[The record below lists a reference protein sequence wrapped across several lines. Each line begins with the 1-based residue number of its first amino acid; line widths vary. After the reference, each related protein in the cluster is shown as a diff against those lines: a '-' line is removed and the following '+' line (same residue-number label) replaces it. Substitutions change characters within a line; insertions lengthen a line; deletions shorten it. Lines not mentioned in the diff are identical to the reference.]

1 MKLTMKLTALG
12 AALAVFLASL
22 AASAQADVTHVAV
35 AANFTE
41 PAKEIAA
48 LFKQKTG
55 HEAVLSFGASGAFFT
70 QITHGAP
77 FEVFLSADAERPKAA
92 IDGGFAIPD
101 SLFTYAIGKLA
112 LWSRVIDVTNG
123 EAALKAGNFQKLSI
137 ANPVAAPYGAA
148 AVETMKAL
156 GVYDAL
162 KPKIV
167 QGNSIAQ
174 AFQFVD
180 TRNAELG
187 FVALSQLHGQTEGT
201 RWEVPVNLYSPIR
214 QDAVLLKTG
223 ANSEAS
229 KAFLD
234 FLKGPEARA
243 IIEQFGYALEVTGVP
258 GISARD
264 LGPDQT
270 HDRTGDHLDALSPRR
285 RDAARLVAR
294 PLEGLVQGSRRRHRL
309 AADGAAPDRARLLP
323 PDRPRPGRPRRRDR
337 VAVGRAHPRL
347 HVHRPGHRIDH
358 LLDAVCRAADPQ
370 RLRRRSATGR
380 SKSHRLCGPRRAA
393 PSGL

>member
-1 MKLTMKLTALG
+1 MYHGIQRAVLLAKMGSLKYRRRAHRAKGKSRMKRIALA
-12 AALAVFLASL
+12 AALAGFLSSF
-22 AASAQADVTHVAV
+22 AAPAGADVTHVAV

-77 FEVFLSADAERPKAA
+77 FEVFLSADSERPKAA
-92 IDGGFAIPD
+92 VDGGFAVAG
-101 SLFTYAIGKLA
+101 SLFTYAIGKLV
-112 LWSRVIDVTNG
+112 LWSRVIDVTDG
-123 EAALKAGNFQKLSI
+123 EAALKAGKFQKLSI
-137 ANPVAAPYGAA
+137 ANPVSAPYGTA

-167 QGNSIAQ
+167 EGNSIAQ

-201 RWEVPVNLYSPIR
+201 RWEVPLKLHAPIR

-223 ANSEAS
+223 ADSEAS
-229 KAFLD
+229 KAFLA

-243 IIEQFGYALEVTGVP
+243 IVEQFGYSLE
-258 GISARD
+258 
-264 LGPDQT
+264 
-270 HDRTGDHLDALSPRR
+270 
-285 RDAARLVAR
+285 
-294 PLEGLVQGSRRRHRL
+294 
-309 AADGAAPDRARLLP
+309 
-323 PDRPRPGRPRRRDR
+323 
-337 VAVGRAHPRL
+337 
-347 HVHRPGHRIDH
+347 
-358 LLDAVCRAADPQ
+358 
-370 RLRRRSATGR
+370 
-380 SKSHRLCGPRRAA
+380 
-393 PSGL
+393 